1 MKNSEKLITGILL
14 GAAAGAILGVLF
26 APDKG
31 SETRKKISKKSGD
44 FVDTIKEK
52 YNDLGDAIAE
62 KYHSIRGNAQE
73 IVENGKEAVS
83 RMKEEAKHK
92 LS

>member
-1 MKNSEKLITGILL
+1 MKNSEKLITGILV

-44 FVDTIKEK
+44 LVDTIKEK
-52 YNDLGDAIAE
+52 YNDLGDAISD
-62 KYHSIRGNAQE
+62 KYQSIKGSAQE
-73 IVENGKEAVS
+73 MMGSGKEAAA
-83 RMKEEAKHK
+83 RIKEEARHK